1 MAATIT
7 PASMAMRSQVD
18 LIHVIPSAPF
28 DRLPSVALGTGRTG
42 KASEGSP
49 PELPSVA
56 LGTGRTGK
64 ASEGSP
70 PELCYGMVSLAWRLL
85 AA

>member
-1 MAATIT
+1 MMSLAWRLLAVQLLGVTY
-7 PASMAMRSQVD
+7 PWVN
-18 LIHVIPSAPF
+18 VIPSEPF
-28 DRLPSVALGTGRTG
+28 DR
-42 KASEGSP
+42 
-49 PELPSVA
+49 LPSVA